1 MKSLLLLAGSSISP
15 DQLREFGQSMQLEP
29 IVSAFAEFVSLE
41 SQLEEANAMIAGE
54 DREMAELAK
63 EELAPLQNAISEAE
77 QSLKVMLLPEDP
89 DDQRNIFL
97 EAGTQELG
105 DGAALFAGDLLR
117 MYLRYAESQGW
128 QTEIV
133 SASASEQGGYKSV
146 LHGLVGKLF
155 MRV

>member
-1 MKSLLLLAGSSISP
+1 MSLSAVLISRLRQLQGRYEELAALLAGSSISP
-15 DQLREFGQSMQLEP
+15 DQLREFGQEYAKLEP

-41 SQLEEANAMIAGE
+41 SQLEEANAMIAGD

-97 EAGTQELG
+97 EVRRNWG
-105 DGAALFAGDLLR
+105 R
-117 MYLRYAESQGW
+117 
-128 QTEIV
+128 
-133 SASASEQGGYKSV
+133 
-146 LHGLVGKLF
+146 
-155 MRV
+155 